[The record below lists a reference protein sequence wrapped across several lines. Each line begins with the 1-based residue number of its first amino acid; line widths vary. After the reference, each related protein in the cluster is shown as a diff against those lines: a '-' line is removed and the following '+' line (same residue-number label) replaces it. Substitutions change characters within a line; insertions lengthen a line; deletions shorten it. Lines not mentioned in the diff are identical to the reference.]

1 MLTRIHVNQHIIKRN
16 RKTGRNDPVLTIKTS
31 KSNTYAHEVE
41 ILGPSSVIYRPDKP
55 LPCGA
60 RVWIETYAQVSPV
73 LRSEAVRNE
82 HDTEASSRACTATAP

>member
-60 RVWIETYAQVSPV
+60 R
-73 LRSEAVRNE
+73 
-82 HDTEASSRACTATAP
+82 HSRTGATDATARCEARRRRRGAAMISG